1 MPGQASTILQQ
12 IDIAFNAGTVVGL
25 TDRQLVE
32 RFAARRDPIAEV
44 AFAALVRRH
53 GPMVL
58 RVCRKIL
65 RDHHDAQDAFQ
76 ATFLILARK
85 AGSLWVGDSL
95 GPWLYGVACRVAST
109 SKAAAARRRAHESNV
124 ARLTATF
131 ISEQAPNDLSAMLHE
146 ELARLPDRYR
156 AAIVLCDLEGRTYEE
171 AAWELGRP
179 VGTIKSRLAR
189 GRERLRIRMM
199 RRGVVPPAVALAPAI
214 SVESSGCAVSAATID
229 AISRRAIRLVAGCTA
244 KEVMP
249 SAVLVLTEG
258 VLKTMVL
265 SKLKLAAAVLLVVCG
280 TLSAAAHIG
289 LIPE

>member
-1 MPGQASTILQQ
+1 MPGQASTIRQQ

-65 RDHHDAQDAFQ
+65 RNHHDAQDAFQ

-85 AGSLWVGDSL
+85 AESLWVEDSL
-95 GPWLYGVACRVAST
+95 GPWLHGVACRVAST
-109 SKAAAARRRAHESNV
+109 SKAAAARRRAHESKV
-124 ARLTATF
+124 ARLAVTA
-131 ISEQAPNDLSAMLHE
+131 ISEKASDDSCAILHE

-156 AAIVLCDLEGRTYEE
+156 ATIVLCDLEGRTYEE

-199 RRGVVPPAVALAPAI
+199 RRGVVPTAFSFARAM
-214 SVESSGCAVSAATID
+214 SVESSGSALSVATID
-229 AISRRAIRLVAGCTA
+229 AISRRATRLVAGCPA
-244 KEVMP
+244 KEVIP

-265 SKLKLAAAVLLVVCG
+265 SKL
-280 TLSAAAHIG
+280 
-289 LIPE
+289 